1 MSKLQRDPTFV
12 QRGKIASRCGLPGFP
27 RTVMTARNVDDLLAS
42 FFSCS
47 RLRTPE
53 RDGCFIRRTVT
64 MIADENRKPAHRYRP
79 IIEPLRFLLRLPT
92 PGEAVVKA
100 LRLAG
105 GVGKGRP
112 APQKHI
118 THRLKISSAASTP
131 SRLRRRTVYG
141 DAESFRPSV

>member
-1 MSKLQRDPTFV
+1 MP
-12 QRGKIASRCGLPGFP
+12 GKIASRCSLPGFP
-27 RTVMTARNVDDLLAS
+27 STVMAARSVDDLLAS

-53 RDGCFIRRTVT
+53 RDGCFISRTVT

-118 THRLKISSAASTP
+118 THRLKMSSAASTP
-131 SRLRRRTVYG
+131 SRLRRRAVYG
-141 DAESFRPSV
+141 DAESFRPTV